1 MIRTSTIHKGHH
13 RGNVWF
19 AIPKNK
25 ISGTIILNDTMFAD
39 GNFISK
45 ITGISGYNCKGQKCS
60 ARIGWK
66 SVNGMIEIWAYVWNN
81 GISPQQN
88 LGQKFKLASYKPD
101 AEVPFEIEYKGE
113 NVTFKTNNN
122 VDIIK
127 ATAPTIK
134 YLAMPYYGGEE
145 VAPHKINVNVKF
157 N

>member
-1 MIRTSTIHKGHH
+1 MTRTSTIPKGKH
-13 RGNVWF
+13 RGDVWMGF
-19 AIPKNK
+19 PKRS
-25 ISGTIILNDTMFAD
+25 ISGIIYLNESMLAD

-81 GISPQQN
+81 GVSPQQN

-101 AEVPFEIEYKGE
+101 AEVPFEIEYKGG

-127 ATAPTIK
+127 ATTPTIK

-145 VAPHKINVNVKF
+145 VAPHDITINIKF
-157 N
+157 T